1 MLAAPGV
8 LENVRLILV
17 EPRTPANIGAAAR
30 AMKSMGLSR
39 LVLVRPEAWREARE
53 AWYIAHGAED
63 VLSASE
69 EFSDLDEAIA
79 PLRLVA
85 GTTNRR
91 RTRLHA
97 TPERPDT
104 AAARLVAAARGGPVG
119 VLFGNED
126 TGLTGDDLSRC
137 PVVITIPS
145 AVERPSLN
153 LSHAVQ
159 VVAYEL
165 FLAAAGPIGAPPP
178 DLASTAEL
186 EALYGR
192 LLELM
197 LGAGFRPREA
207 GPAEFLSSVRRCF
220 GRAGFEGRDVR
231 TMHRILSL
239 FAQFVREHGGRKDGA
254 PTTRESRKE
263 TEP

>member
-8 LENVRLILV
+8 LENVRLILM

-30 AMKSMGLSR
+30 AMKTMGLSR
-39 LVLVRPEAWREARE
+39 LVLVRPEPWRETRE

-63 VLSASE
+63 VLAASE
-69 EFSDLDEAIA
+69 EFAELEDALA

-104 AAARLVAAARGGPVG
+104 AAARLVAAAQEGPVG

-126 TGLTGDDLSRC
+126 TGLTAEALGRC
-137 PVVITIPS
+137 PIVITIPS

-165 FLAAAGPIGAPPP
+165 LLAAAGDIGPSPP

-186 EALYGR
+186 EALYAHI
-192 LLELM
+192 LELM
-197 LGAGFRPREA
+197 LAVGFRPREDDA
-207 GPAEFLSSVRRCF
+207 TTFLPSVRRCF
-220 GRAGFEGRDVR
+220 GRAGFEGRDIR
-231 TMHRILSL
+231 TIHRILSL
-239 FAQFVREHGGRKDGA
+239 VEKFVREHGGRKE
-254 PTTRESRKE
+254 PRSTTRERRKE